1 MVIFPFRS
9 VTFPRYQQR
18 TERGPFCEFSAA
30 NSSLNESE
38 NFDDKIWMY
47 YLTNRISAVEA
58 NWSRLCDRKRVCVS
72 VKLCMRHFLIFI
84 STIECRAWLMS
95 PMWGETGLRCTF
107 FGILYIHI
115 NYQKFLIHYGRRRV
129 FSSQENHVVYNS
141 LFINKRQWYH
151 PLNKILEYMAWSRM
165 PGDYLFGDIWFIF
178 WYL

>member
-1 MVIFPFRS
+1 MEGEGCLVRKKITLSIIAYLSIRGNDITHSIKFLNIWPEAGCPVTISSEIFGSYFGNCNTLLAQQTRKVHFLDMVTFPFRS

-72 VKLCMRHFLIFI
+72 EIMH
-84 STIECRAWLMS
+84 A
-95 PMWGETGLRCTF
+95 TF
-107 FGILYIHI
+107 FS
-115 NYQKFLIHYGRRRV
+115 
-129 FSSQENHVVYNS
+129 FSFPQLSAV
-141 LFINKRQWYH
+141 
-151 PLNKILEYMAWSRM
+151 P
-165 PGDYLFGDIWFIF
+165 D
-178 WYL
+178 